1 MNYDLLNHTYD
12 EAVKF
17 PETNVGKS
25 SVTEFTIKNPYKS
38 SIGIKVIPEDPDV
51 SVLYAPEKLDAEESA
66 VIKIKYSPKEDRM
79 ESLIGKLITIK
90 VTLW

>member
-17 PETNVGKS
+17 PETNVGEKS
-25 SVTEFTIKNPYKS
+25 ITEFTIKNPYKS

-51 SVLYAPEKLDAEESA
+51 YVLYAPEKLDSEESA
-66 VIKIKYSPKEDRM
+66 VIKIQYSPKEDRM

-90 VTLW
+90 VTL